1 MSYRKI
7 EVPFKKLQT
16 IHHFADIHI
25 RNLKRHVE
33 YREVFSKVYK
43 KIKQNSENSII
54 YVGGDI
60 AHAKLDMSPEL
71 VDLISEFFKNLA
83 DIAPTVVI
91 TGNHDCNLNNLHRL
105 DVLQP
110 IVRNLNH
117 PDLHYIRDTE
127 VVTLADTT
135 ISVMSVF
142 DEHNPDRYPLAKDIK
157 GDTKIAF
164 FHGTVDR
171 CSTDFGFTLPSDVK
185 ITLFD
190 GYDMALLGDIHKR
203 QFLNKEKTIGYCGSL
218 IQQNHGELLEH
229 GFLTW
234 DVPSRTSTF
243 NKIDND
249 YGYYTLDVKQGV
261 VPDVKDMPKKA
272 RLRVRVSD
280 TTPSQVKS
288 MIAEVYKK
296 YNIKDIVIN
305 RTDALS
311 QQKTGDRTN
320 KIDIGD
326 VGDVNFQNE
335 LIEDYLKRNFVID
348 DETLDRVR
356 KINDDINHSLPP
368 EEISRNVNWK
378 LKKFEF
384 DNMFSYGEGN
394 EVDFTNLNGISGL
407 FAPNASGKSA
417 LLDAVTYCLFDICS
431 RAVFGRDILNNK
443 KHWFKCRL
451 NFEINGTD
459 YIIERRGKLKKNGHV
474 KVDVDFWVTDDSGEM
489 VSMNGDQRRTTN
501 VNIKRVIGTYD
512 DFILTALSLQTNG
525 TVFIDKTQKE
535 RKEILA
541 QFMDMNIF
549 DKLYT
554 LGTEQI
560 HDVASLLRSFKKE
573 DFGTDLGLTE
583 NALADDEVKFEN
595 LKEHKEKWVARQ
607 KKENAHVLLLNKKL
621 KPIDKS
627 IVDIDSLQQ
636 EEKDIITNMD
646 EYDEKIEEI
655 EELTHLNKDKYL
667 EINNEIQEVLGGV
680 DEDKLTKDCEHLFHL
695 ETQGEQLGNK
705 IELMKRDVKFKLE
718 KVDRLKTHEYDP
730 NCDYCVK
737 NPFVVDAMKTKDSL
751 EDDKQTVSD
760 LLSQMNEV
768 RKQIQELEPVKEKK
782 ESYDKLS
789 MKMNDVKHKQQTL
802 NKDKIAFTAQ
812 KSSLQTQL
820 ESIEEKII
828 RYYENEEIINENRGI
843 QKDIDASLEELVII
857 NNEVDTA
864 NADLSTLFAEI
875 SVHKTK
881 IESIQKQIDK
891 VKDLEDQN
899 VAYEYYLNAVQR
911 DGVPYELITKVLPTI
926 ETEVNDILSQI
937 VDFNIILEMD
947 GKNVNTRIVYDEEN
961 HWPLELSS
969 GMERFISALAIRVAL
984 ISVSNLPRPD
994 FLAIDEGF
1002 GVLDSENLNSL
1013 AMLFDYLKTQFKFLM
1028 VISHIDAMKD
1038 LMDTLVEIKKEN
1050 GYSSV
1055 KYLA

>member
-1 MSYRKI
+1 M
-7 EVPFKKLQT
+7 
-16 IHHFADIHI
+16 
-25 RNLKRHVE
+25 
-33 YREVFSKVYK
+33 
-43 KIKQNSENSII
+43 
-54 YVGGDI
+54 
-60 AHAKLDMSPEL
+60 
-71 VDLISEFFKNLA
+71 
-83 DIAPTVVI
+83 
-91 TGNHDCNLNNLHRL
+91 
-105 DVLQP
+105 
-110 IVRNLNH
+110 
-117 PDLHYIRDTE
+117 
-127 VVTLADTT
+127 
-135 ISVMSVF
+135 
-142 DEHNPDRYPLAKDIK
+142 
-157 GDTKIAF
+157 
-164 FHGTVDR
+164 
-171 CSTDFGFTLPSDVK
+171 
-185 ITLFD
+185 
-190 GYDMALLGDIHKR
+190 
-203 QFLNKEKTIGYCGSL
+203 
-218 IQQNHGELLEH
+218 
-229 GFLTW
+229 
-234 DVPSRTSTF
+234 
-243 NKIDND
+243 
-249 YGYYTLDVKQGV
+249 
-261 VPDVKDMPKKA
+261 
-272 RLRVRVSD
+272 SD
-280 TTPSQVKS
+280 TSPSQVKK
-288 MIAEVYKK
+288 MIATIYKK
-296 YNIKDIVIN
+296 YNIKDITIN

-311 QQKTGDRTN
+311 QQKSGDRTN

-348 DETLDRVR
+348 DETLERVR

-417 LLDAVTYCLFDICS
+417 LLDSLTYCLFDISS
-431 RAVFGRDILNNK
+431 RAVFGRDIINNK
-443 KHWFKCRL
+443 KSWFKCRL

-573 DFGTDLGLTE
+573 DYGTDLGLTE
-583 NALADDEVKFEN
+583 KVLKEDEFKYEN
-595 LKEHKEKWVARQ
+595 LTKVRDEWVVKQ
-607 KKENAHVLLLNKKL
+607 KKENANILLLNKKM

-627 IVDIDSLQQ
+627 IVDIESLQ
-636 EEKDIITNMD
+636 EKEKNVITKMD
-646 EYDEKIEEI
+646 EYDEKIEQI
-655 EELTHLNKDKYL
+655 EDTTHFNKDKYL
-667 EINNEIQEVLGGV
+667 EINNQIQEALGGI
-680 DEDKLTKDCEHLFHL
+680 DEDKLNKDYEHLFHL

-737 NPFVVDAMKTKDSL
+737 NPWVVDAMKTKDSL
-751 EDDKQTVSD
+751 EEDKSSVNN
-760 LLSQMNEV
+760 LLSKMREV
-768 RKQIQELEPVKEKK
+768 KKQIDELEPIKDRK

-789 MKMNDVKHKQQTL
+789 IKMSDVKHKQQTL

-820 ESIEEKII
+820 ESIEDKII
-828 RYYENEEIINENRGI
+828 RYYENEEIIKEN
-843 QKDIDASLEELVII
+843 KELQDKVDESQDNLSMI
-857 NNEVDTA
+857 NDELDTT
-864 NADLSTLFAEI
+864 NADISTTFAKI
-875 SVHKTK
+875 SVHKNK
-881 IESIQKQIDK
+881 LESITKQINK

-937 VDFNIILEMD
+937 VDFNIILQMD

-1038 LMDTLVEIKKEN
+1038 LMDTLIEIRKEN
-1050 GYSSV
+1050 GYSNV
-1055 KYLA
+1055 KYIA